1 MVLPLSI
8 GAANSYDDA
17 MTPELPYHSQ
27 LPFTF
32 GALEQGDDSFRR
44 AKAVVLPIPFER
56 TTSYVPG
63 TKNGPREIIAASSQV
78 ELYDEELGVEVCDVG
93 IHTLPG
99 MESPFADT
107 AEALAEMRTVAGWLA
122 GEGKF
127 FVALGG
133 EHAVTAPL
141 VAGVAERH
149 PGVTVL
155 QIDAHADLRESY
167 LGDPHSHASAMRRT
181 LDYARCVQVGIRNL
195 SAPEAAAVPSL
206 NTAMFYDWNMRQDP
220 DWISRVVDALGEKV
234 YVTIDLDGLDPA
246 VMPAVGTPEPG
257 GLSWRELLALL
268 RRVMKARVVVAADVV
283 ELCPIPGF
291 VAPNFLAARL
301 VYKLIGYR
309 FCLA

>member
-1 MVLPLSI
+1 
-8 GAANSYDDA
+8 
-17 MTPELPYHSQ
+17 MTPALPYRAQ

-32 GALEQGDDSFRR
+32 GALEQDDTSFDR
-44 AKAVVLPIPFER
+44 AKAVVLPVPFER

-63 TKNGPREIIAASSQV
+63 TKNGPREILSASSQV
-78 ELYDEELGVEVCDVG
+78 ELYDEELGREVSDIG

-99 MESPFADT
+99 MESPFASTDD
-107 AEALAEMRTVAGWLA
+107 AFAEMRRVASWLA
-122 GEGKF
+122 GAGKY

-133 EHAVTAPL
+133 EHALTAPL
-141 VAGVAERH
+141 VAGVADEH

-167 LGDPHSHASAMRRT
+167 LGDPNSHASAMRRV
-181 LDYARCVQVGIRNL
+181 LAYAPTVQVAIRNL
-195 SAPEAAAVPSL
+195 SAPEAAAVPGL
-206 NTAMFYDWNMRQDP
+206 RTTVFYDWNMREDP
-220 DWISRVVDALGEKV
+220 RWMDRVVDALGEKV
-234 YVTIDLDGLDPA
+234 YVTIDCDGIDPA

-268 RRVMKARVVVAADVV
+268 RLTMSRRTVVAADVV

-309 FCLA
+309 FCLRP

>member
-1 MVLPLSI
+1 
-8 GAANSYDDA
+8 
-17 MTPELPYHSQ
+17 MTPELPYHPQ

-32 GALEQGDDSFRR
+32 AALEQSGDTFAR

-63 TKNGPREIIAASSQV
+63 TKNGPREIIAASCQV
-78 ELYDEELGVEVCDVG
+78 ELYDEELRREICG
-93 IHTLPG
+93 IGIYTLPG
-99 MESPFADT
+99 MELPYAKTEDAMAEIRRT
-107 AEALAEMRTVAGWLA
+107 AEWLA
-122 GEGKF
+122 GGGKF

-133 EHAVTAPL
+133 EHALTAPI
-141 VAGVAERH
+141 VAGVAAGF
-149 PGVTVL
+149 PGVSVL

-167 LGDPHSHASAMRRT
+167 MGDPRSHASAMRRV
-181 LDYARCVQVGIRNL
+181 LEHAPCVQVAIRNL
-195 SAPEAAAVPSL
+195 SAPEAAAIPGLATTV
-206 NTAMFYDWNMRQDP
+206 FYDWNMRDDP
-220 DWISRVVDALGEKV
+220 DWMLRVVDALGEKV

-257 GLSWRELLALL
+257 GLSWRELLTLL
-268 RRVMKARVVVAADVV
+268 KLVMSRRTVVAADVV

-309 FCLA
+309 FAGSSRG